1 MIIQKKDK
9 WVYTNEYCEEWIFE
23 YDSLTGVGNLKGSD
37 INWKNYKVIKGKV
50 TGLLLNKGELEWL
63 KQAWEQATGKKTV

>member
-1 MIIQKKDK
+1 MIKQKKDK
-9 WVYTNEYCEEWIFE
+9 WVYTNEYGEEWIFE

-37 INWKNYKVIKGKV
+37 INWQNYKVIKGKV

-63 KQAWEQATGKKTV
+63 KQAWEQATGKKPV